1 MAFER
6 KQLFLV
12 QDLPRTA
19 LCKQNYDDS
28 KQKSRTDRGVERMT
42 HPSNTEISN

>member
-19 LCKQNYDDS
+19 LCKQNYDMTVN
-28 KQKSRTDRGVERMT
+28 KSHELIAG
-42 HPSNTEISN
+42 